1 MRAGRALLTTAL
13 LFAPGAA
20 AARGTFTV
28 DTETSRVRFTLAA
41 TLHTVVGEG
50 RVLAGEI
57 SFDPDGGPASGAVR
71 VDARSFDTGIDARD
85 EDMHT
90 QVLESERFPEMR
102 FSAERLDVGT
112 RSADAAEVT
121 LHGKLELHGTEHE
134 IAVPARVAREGDELH
149 VTGAFTVPY
158 VAWGLH
164 DMSTFV
170 LRVAKEVEVQIDL
183 RGTLH
188 LDAP

>member
-170 LRVAKEVEVQIDL
+170 PVSYTHL
-183 RGTLH
+183 TLPTK
-188 LDAP
+188 A

>member
-1 MRAGRALLTTAL
+1 MRAGGALLATAVL
-13 LFAPGAA
+13 LAPVAA
-20 AARGTFTV
+20 AAGGTFTL

-50 RVLAGEI
+50 RVRAGEI
-57 SFDPDGGPASGAVR
+57 SFDPDGGPASGTVR

-85 EDMHT
+85 EDMHA
-90 QVLESERFPEMR
+90 QVLESQRFPEIH
-102 FSAERLDVGT
+102 FTAERLDVGA

-134 IAVPARVAREGDELH
+134 VAVPAHVAREGGELH

>member
-1 MRAGRALLTTAL
+1 VWSVA
-13 LFAPGAA
+13 
-20 AARGTFTV
+20 
-28 DTETSRVRFTLAA
+28 
-41 TLHTVVGEG
+41 
-50 RVLAGEI
+50 
-57 SFDPDGGPASGAVR
+57 ASGVVR